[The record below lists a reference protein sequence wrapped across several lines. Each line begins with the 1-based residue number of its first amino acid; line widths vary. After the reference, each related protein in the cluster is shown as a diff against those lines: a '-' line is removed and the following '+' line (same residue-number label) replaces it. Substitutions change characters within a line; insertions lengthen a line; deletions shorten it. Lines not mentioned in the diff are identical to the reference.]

1 VDPVDPE
8 HYQKGNPLSPK
19 NRYYPKIKFY
29 CVRFYRYLHTTLSDA
44 YKKNSC
50 SKCLTMAVLARLW
63 EEGRVELDQ
72 SVSHYLPTWPDKLV
86 DGQPVSITL
95 RQLCSHL
102 GGIRYEY
109 EYHIAESC

>member
-1 VDPVDPE
+1 M
-8 HYQKGNPLSPK
+8 
-19 NRYYPKIKFY
+19 KFC
-29 CVRFYRYLHTTLSDA
+29 CVRLYRNLHNITSDGF
-44 YKKNSC
+44 KKNSC

-86 DGQPVSITL
+86 DGQPVNITL

-102 GGIRYEY
+102 GGIRYK
-109 EYHIAESC
+109 